1 MVTIETNFFLTD
13 EKKRSTLIIDKPFE
27 PIEINKALI
36 EDNLIKE
43 LEETTSPTGRP
54 GWWPWP
60 GTGST
65 SW

>member
-1 MVTIETNFFLTD
+1 MFTISWNWNLISQIKGNGSMVTIETNFFLTD

-43 LEETTSPTGRP
+43 LEETT
-54 GWWPWP
+54 
-60 GTGST
+60 
-65 SW
+65 